1 MATCRISKAFR
12 KKVCANCR
20 TSCIKILQNYCWTT
34 LKLHVIAAQVWTQA
48 FVIQR
53 PSNTEH
59 INKNNTEHR
68 LDKSLHSKILSA
80 SIPWDN
86 RNYTMT
92 KPSMTLLRKQFCPSW
107 AFTHSINPPK
117 KHKYYLQ
124 QSTFITETAK
134 TVWVKKNKVQ
144 TLISSL
150 VVSRWCTNSVIRCSS
165 FFLRT
170 GGCSCSTESAN
181 TFKVSSTWRRTPA
194 KEEKLLSE
202 SRIFGFSRRTSR
214 DKLRA
219 SMQAKQRTQRESWW
233 VYSKFSIRVRATD
246 RLTKTT
252 GHRILTQIIPI
263 SVLLNQVWAVFTSAA
278 QPTFQRSSALS
289 DAILCRL
296 QRFLDTFRPR
306 YLGRQYHDLS
316 LVVVHPIHV
325 LHPVHGFLPKH

>member
-59 INKNNTEHR
+59 INKNNTEHINKNNTEHINKNNTEHR

-92 KPSMTLLRKQFCPSW
+92 KLSMTLLRKQFCPSW

-117 KHKYYLQ
+117 KNKYYLQ

-194 KEEKLLSE
+194 KEEN
-202 SRIFGFSRRTSR
+202 F
-214 DKLRA
+214 
-219 SMQAKQRTQRESWW
+219 
-233 VYSKFSIRVRATD
+233 
-246 RLTKTT
+246 
-252 GHRILTQIIPI
+252 
-263 SVLLNQVWAVFTSAA
+263 
-278 QPTFQRSSALS
+278 FQRAEYLVFRDARHVTSCGRRCKLS
-289 DAILCRL
+289 KELSVNRGEYTAS
-296 QRFLDTFRPR
+296 FPFEWE
-306 YLGRQYHDLS
+306 RQI
-316 LVVVHPIHV
+316 V
-325 LHPVHGFLPKH
+325 